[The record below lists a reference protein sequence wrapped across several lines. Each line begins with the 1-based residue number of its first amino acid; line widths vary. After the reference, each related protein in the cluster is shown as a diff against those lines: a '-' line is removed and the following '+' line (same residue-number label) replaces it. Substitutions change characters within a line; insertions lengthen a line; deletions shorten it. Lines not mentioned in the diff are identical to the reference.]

1 MCLSPGP
8 AEDVDSKDSRM
19 MAFDFEEEAM
29 LLEEGRMEY
38 IASCQGKSK
47 FCEEQVQ
54 DQATSYNLVY

>member
-1 MCLSPGP
+1 
-8 AEDVDSKDSRM
+8 
-19 MAFDFEEEAM
+19 M
-29 LLEEGRMEY
+29 LLEAEEKVEY